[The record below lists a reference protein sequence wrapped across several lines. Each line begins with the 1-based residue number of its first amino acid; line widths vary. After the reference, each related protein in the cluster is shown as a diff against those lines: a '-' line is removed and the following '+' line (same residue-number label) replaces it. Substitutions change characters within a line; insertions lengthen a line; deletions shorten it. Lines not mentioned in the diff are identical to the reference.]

1 MRFGKELRASP
12 TKWSAL
18 RLLSIPTAPQKVAR
32 VLNFCGAQKDKVL
45 SAGSASNVASPR
57 RQSLDPEVTKVG
69 HANEEKMA
77 QETLAP
83 MVSLALEKGAQ
94 HMQVDGVPSNL
105 NL

>member
-94 HMQVDGVPSNL
+94 HMPSNL